1 LRRQSQPSQSS
12 GPIEPKV
19 APPGPKAAARA
30 PSHRAADQGKSILH
44 YLGGISGSGILK
56 CEGEEIARATYDFDG
71 FFHKTAGVTG
81 SGEIRLPAQALRGV
95 FGRQGVQLF
104 TDDGRLLDLRFSE
117 KTLPSASDSAHV
129 DVTGD
134 LPDPPNWRR

>member
-1 LRRQSQPSQSS
+1 MM
-12 GPIEPKV
+12 
-19 APPGPKAAARA
+19 
-30 PSHRAADQGKSILH
+30 H
-44 YLGGISGSGILK
+44 YLGGISGSGVIK

-71 FFHKTAGVTG
+71 FVDKTAVVTG